1 MKRGYKI
8 VIIILFILG
17 IFCIFLLL
25 NNGSREKAN
34 QNLDRGEG
42 MAKVG
47 DINISYRTYGE
58 GYPLVM
64 IMGYGSTMDM
74 WEDQLINSFSKDY
87 KVIIFDNRG
96 IGETSEGQKDFAI
109 EQFAEDTYGLMD
121 ALDIEKA
128 HVLGWSMGSY
138 IAQELALKHPE
149 KINKLVLYASV
160 CSPEMFPPSP
170 EVLSALE
177 DTSGTPEEQ
186 GARWIS
192 VIFPSDWIKNNGE
205 RIKEIF
211 YRPLGNVKP
220 ENIGKQAMAIGKW
233 EGSCSRISSINN
245 KTLVIAGKEDVLVPP
260 VNSEYL
266 ASKISNSKLVLVDG
280 AGHALMFQ
288 DPEKFTREVTEFLK

>member
-1 MKRGYKI
+1 MKRAYKI
-8 VIIILFILG
+8 LIIILFIVG

-25 NNGSREKAN
+25 NNESKDKAN
-34 QNLDRGEG
+34 QSLDRGEG

-58 GYPLVM
+58 GYPLIM
-64 IMGYGSTMDM
+64 IMGYGSTMEM
-74 WEDQLINSFSKDY
+74 WEDQLINSFSKEY

-96 IGETSEGQKDFAI
+96 IGETSEGQKEFTI

-121 ALDIEKA
+121 SLKIEKA

-149 KINKLVLYASV
+149 KIDKLVLYASV

-170 EVLSALE
+170 EVLSTLE
-177 DTSGTPEEQ
+177 DNSGTPEEQ

-192 VIFPSDWIKNNGE
+192 VIFPSEWIKNNDE

-211 YRPLGNVKP
+211 YRPLGNIKP

-233 EGSCSRISSINN
+233 EGTCSRISSINN
-245 KTLVIAGKEDVLVPP
+245 KTLVIAGKEDMLVPP
-260 VNSEYL
+260 ANSEYV

-280 AGHALMFQ
+280 AGHGLMFQ
-288 DPEKFTREVTEFLK
+288 YPDKFTQEVTEFLK